1 MTDPKSEFRVVRNH
15 DYTVSLFDQKNRE
28 LAFRDIKG
36 SDLELL
42 DQLFD
47 KEEGKEEEEG
57 EAAITFEAVLT
68 ILDLLC
74 VRSVR
79 FQSLPQRIIAA
90 IFEIIREHIL
100 CNYMT
105 KMTWLGACYGIQNG
119 SFVNVLDMEQV
130 PMTKFMAMTQI
141 HQQAIESIKNSQ
153 NE

>member
-1 MTDPKSEFRVVRNH
+1 MTDPKNEFRVVRNH

-28 LAFRDIKG
+28 LVFRDIKG

-47 KEEGKEEEEG
+47 KKDTLEG
-57 EAAITFEAVLT
+57 EEAIITFEGVLT
-68 ILDLLC
+68 ILDLLS
-74 VRSVR
+74 VKSVR
-79 FQSLPQRIIAA
+79 FQSLPQRIIAG
-90 IFEIIREHIL
+90 IFDRIREHIL

-119 SFVNVLDMEQV
+119 SFVNVLDMEEV

-141 HQQAIESIKNSQ
+141 HQQAIESIKNPT
-153 NE
+153 E